1 MTNRV
6 SPNSGRSSG
15 YCSPGQRTEIAD
27 EWHRILTGRQAPE
40 PVSTKLKTIYGR
52 ILKERL
58 PNDMLNL
65 LSQLDSQKQ
74 DI

>member
-1 MTNRV
+1 MANRV
-6 SPNSGRSSG
+6 SSYSGRNNG
-15 YCSPGQRTEIAD
+15 YFSNGQRTEVAD

-52 ILKERL
+52 ILNERL
-58 PNDMLNL
+58 PNDMLEL
-65 LSQLDSQKQ
+65 LSQLDSRKQ